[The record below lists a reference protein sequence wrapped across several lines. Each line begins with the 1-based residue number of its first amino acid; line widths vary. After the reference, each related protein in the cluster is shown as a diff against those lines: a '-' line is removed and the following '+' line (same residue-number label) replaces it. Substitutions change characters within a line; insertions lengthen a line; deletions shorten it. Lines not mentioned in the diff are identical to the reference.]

1 MCTTSVQLMM
11 GKSYK
16 KLRFMLSI
24 WFQLFET
31 SARDVT
37 ECDNVD
43 AIFLTLAHKL
53 KNHRPMM
60 PPPTFPVSDH
70 GSSTGLHRA
79 DVLSITRESSQSG
92 VGSSLDDVSSCWC

>member
-1 MCTTSVQLMM
+1 MCTTSVWFMIGRGYKILRLMF
-11 GKSYK
+11 
-16 KLRFMLSI
+16 LI

-43 AIFLTLAHKL
+43 SIFLTLAHKL

-60 PPPTFPVSDH
+60 PPPTFPVSER
-70 GSSTGLHRA
+70 GSNTGLRRA
-79 DVLSITRESSQSG
+79 DVLSITRESAQSG
-92 VGSSLDDVSSCWC
+92 VGSSVDDVSSCWC

>member
-1 MCTTSVQLMM
+1 M
-11 GKSYK
+11 
-16 KLRFMLSI
+16 FSI

-60 PPPTFPVSDH
+60 PPPKFPVSDG

-79 DVLSITRESSQSG
+79 DVLSITRESAQSG